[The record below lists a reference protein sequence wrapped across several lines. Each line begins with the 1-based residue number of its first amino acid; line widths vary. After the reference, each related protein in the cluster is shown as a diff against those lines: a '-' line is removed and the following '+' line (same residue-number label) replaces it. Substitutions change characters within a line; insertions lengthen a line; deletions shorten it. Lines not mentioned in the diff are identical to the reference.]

1 MFHHRVT
8 SDLGRWFHRRIVYP
22 AAVRVRGEHSVFD
35 RLDRMRSLQYLSAA
49 ELLQRQHQRLADV
62 ITDARERTPYY
73 REILRGNGTINVDDA
88 LRTLA
93 SLPQISKEAIQNRR
107 ESFLSD
113 PSPRKVAHKTTG
125 GSTGQPVTIAK
136 DAGAV
141 AHEMA
146 ASWLGYGWFGIAIGD
161 RAARFWGSPATAKRR
176 IRYAAADFAMHRIRF
191 SAFAFGDEDLERYW
205 KRCVKFGPDY
215 FYGYVSMLEAFA
227 HYVNRRGLDG
237 SRLNLKA
244 IVTTSE
250 VLTEPQRDLL
260 ESTFN
265 TRVQNEYGCGEVG
278 PIAYECEEGS
288 LHIMADN
295 VFVEIVDEQGRP
307 VNAGESGALLVT
319 DLNNRAMPLIR
330 YQVGDFGVRGEQ
342 CRCGRGFPVLEK
354 IWGRAYDFIE
364 APDGRRYHG
373 EFFMYMFEDFRKE
386 GIAAA
391 QFQVTQRAVDKLEF
405 AVVANGEDL
414 ARLSQRIRARVAPA
428 FAGVAISIVPVAAIQ
443 RAASGK
449 IRLIRNEVHGSTSE
463 AAEA

>member
-1 MFHHRVT
+1 MPYNNVVARC
-8 SDLGRWFHRRIVYP
+8 GRWLHRRVVYP
-22 AAVRVRGEHSVFD
+22 AAVRVRGEHSVFA
-35 RLDRMRSLQYLSAA
+35 RLEEMHSLQHLSPD
-49 ELLQRQHQRLADV
+49 ELLLRQSERVAALLEYVRGRVPRYRGSLSGTQRIDPGDAVGVLSSLPTISKAQIQDQRL
-62 ITDARERTPYY
+62 
-73 REILRGNGTINVDDA
+73 
-88 LRTLA
+88 
-93 SLPQISKEAIQNRR
+93 
-107 ESFLSD
+107 SFLAE
-113 PSPRKVAHKTTG
+113 PAPARVANKTTG

-146 ASWLGYGWFGIAIGD
+146 ASWLGYGWFGIEMGD
-161 RAARFWGSPATAKRR
+161 RAARFWGSPATVKRR
-176 IRYAAADFAMHRIRF
+176 LRYAAADLAMHRIRF

-205 KRCVKFGPDY
+205 NRCVKFGPDY

-237 SRLNLKA
+237 SLLNLKA

-260 ESTFN
+260 GSTFN

-307 VNAGESGALLVT
+307 VGAGESGALLIT

-373 EFFMYMFEDFRKE
+373 EYFMYMFEDFRKE

-405 AVVANGEDL
+405 AVVAGGDDL

-428 FAGVAISIVPVAAIQ
+428 FGGVEISVVPAESIQ

-449 IRLIRNEVHGSTSE
+449 IRLIRNEVHVPTSE